1 MLLFQTNDPWHFGS
15 LHITMFTLFRC
26 STLEDWTDVMYINMY
41 GCDVY
46 GYKANFMLEAE
57 CRNPQVAFGSATTS
71 VVFFLTFVV
80 LTNLVT
86 LSLFIGVVT
95 TSMQEATDKQDEER
109 RKKRQVD
116 ELEEKY
122 VNVLMAGLR
131 WTRLPGKPLVG
142 SELKNEKLSAAL
154 ASGQTVFE
162 RAEFDHFNV
171 QGLRW
176 DGYVQAANQE
186 WYKPDALE
194 KEQLEKLKVKAKER
208 VQEFQKIFNI
218 FDWSGDQVIDRQEF
232 SFAIKC
238 LNPKAS
244 ENQISDWMMLG
255 DEKCTGEIDF
265 LAFCQVLM
273 TLDQSSRLNA
283 SKSLSSDIGAP
294 LRKTRARKVFQ
305 AGETSVKD
313 VLQALVSEVSLDP
326 SYSLMRMS
334 SLENLANRRR
344 DEGRTAALFADEEAQ
359 RDELAKASL
368 PKSENGEGAHSKHA
382 PQQAAAAQRP
392 DAVIAAS
399 THSGSSSSSNS
410 DTAGCGM
417 GANPA
422 CALSKDAKLSL
433 TSSTSSAGG
442 ADPSKA
448 AAKPLFA
455 GKSPLKALQRAGRR
469 TMATR
474 RFAKAPLAALA
485 LGEATVPP
493 EMGELVR
500 ECGDAQVGG
509 KDLELVLLK
518 LGRLKA
524 ALNVRLQRS
533 KTSDGN
539 EPSTT
544 TLFCEALRG
553 QMDDL
558 EASLYIQ
565 LKPKL
570 IGTDEDGNGQLVLGG
585 HVVAQ
590 VVHHSADHLS
600 EETQEKKPATP
611 SSTQHDRTLKARMHR
626 MLEQVRHLLSPQAAP
641 TPASGASGSTV
652 DTRVDDAEGQTA
664 LEIAEQRAADRAAS
678 KIQGAYRTRV
688 HEHAGPSVIVVGV
701 TTSEPELRDSG
712 TEHEEVYALLE
723 V

>member
-1 MLLFQTNDPWHFGS
+1 
-15 LHITMFTLFRC
+15 
-26 STLEDWTDVMYINMY
+26 
-41 GCDVY
+41 
-46 GYKANFMLEAE
+46 
-57 CRNPQVAFGSATTS
+57 
-71 VVFFLTFVV
+71 
-80 LTNLVT
+80 
-86 LSLFIGVVT
+86 
-95 TSMQEATDKQDEER
+95 
-109 RKKRQVD
+109 
-116 ELEEKY
+116 
-122 VNVLMAGLR
+122 
-131 WTRLPGKPLVG
+131 
-142 SELKNEKLSAAL
+142 
-154 ASGQTVFE
+154 
-162 RAEFDHFNV
+162 
-171 QGLRW
+171 
-176 DGYVQAANQE
+176 
-186 WYKPDALE
+186 
-194 KEQLEKLKVKAKER
+194 
-208 VQEFQKIFNI
+208 
-218 FDWSGDQVIDRQEF
+218 
-232 SFAIKC
+232 
-238 LNPKAS
+238 
-244 ENQISDWMMLG
+244 
-255 DEKCTGEIDF
+255 
-265 LAFCQVLM
+265 
-273 TLDQSSRLNA
+273 
-283 SKSLSSDIGAP
+283 
-294 LRKTRARKVFQ
+294 
-305 AGETSVKD
+305 
-313 VLQALVSEVSLDP
+313 
-326 SYSLMRMS
+326 
-334 SLENLANRRR
+334 
-344 DEGRTAALFADEEAQ
+344 
-359 RDELAKASL
+359 
-368 PKSENGEGAHSKHA
+368 
-382 PQQAAAAQRP
+382 
-392 DAVIAAS
+392 
-399 THSGSSSSSNS
+399 
-410 DTAGCGM
+410 
-417 GANPA
+417 
-422 CALSKDAKLSL
+422 
-433 TSSTSSAGG
+433 
-442 ADPSKA
+442 
-448 AAKPLFA
+448 
-455 GKSPLKALQRAGRR
+455 
-469 TMATR
+469 MATR